1 MPRLG
6 ADFLADEQIG
16 RNRRHKDLNAG
27 DGTEADAVRA
37 VPQSYG
43 KRTPCYRVSF
53 SYSVHHRGLL
63 QSLLYIRNDVVYILN
78 AHGEAD

>member
-1 MPRLG
+1 MTRLVDG
-6 ADFLADEQIG
+6 GDFSVFL
-16 RNRRHKDLNAG
+16 
-27 DGTEADAVRA
+27 
-37 VPQSYG
+37 

-63 QSLLYIRNDVVYILN
+63 QSLLYIRNDVIYILN

>member
-1 MPRLG
+1 MNRQ
-6 ADFLADEQIG
+6 AD
-16 RNRRHKDLNAG
+16 RG
-27 DGTEADAVRA
+27 DFMVGFI
-37 VPQSYG
+37 